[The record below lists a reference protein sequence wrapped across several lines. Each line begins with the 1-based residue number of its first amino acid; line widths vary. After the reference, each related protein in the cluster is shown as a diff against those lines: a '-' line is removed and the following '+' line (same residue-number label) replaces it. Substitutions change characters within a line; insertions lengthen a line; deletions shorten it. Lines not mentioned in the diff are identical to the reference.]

1 MLPAEFVQIRLE
13 LARERGHPEG
23 DRQTGYEIV
32 APLDVD
38 GRLMPGLWKIH
49 RDSCRVRHFRDGAEE
64 RVGKLRRHPGGSW
77 YFDYD
82 SDRRDDD
89 ETGYRLSD
97 ERFVPGEY
105 VSIPDEHH
113 EMHTYRVVSVRPT

>member
-1 MLPAEFVQIRLE
+1 MLPVEFAQIRLE

-38 GRLMPGLWKIH
+38 GRLMPELWKVN
-49 RDSCRVRHFRDGAEE
+49 RDKCRVRHFRGGAED
-64 RVGKLRRHPGGSW
+64 RIGKLRRHPGGSW

-113 EMHTYRVVSVRPT
+113 RMHTYRVVSVRPT